1 MGHPGVDGAFQKH
14 PAQAQAQA
22 VTDESL
28 KEVRTRKFWR
38 AKKCQKGEKVSA
50 ALKGDSGE

>member
-1 MGHPGVDGAFQKH
+1 M
-14 PAQAQAQA
+14 AQA

-28 KEVRTRKFWR
+28 KEVRNGQFWR
-38 AKKCQKGEKVSA
+38 AKNCRKGEKVSA

>member
-1 MGHPGVDGAFQKH
+1 M
-14 PAQAQAQA
+14 AQA

-28 KEVRTRKFWR
+28 KEVRKRKFRR
-38 AKKCQKGEKVSA
+38 AKNCQKGEKVSA